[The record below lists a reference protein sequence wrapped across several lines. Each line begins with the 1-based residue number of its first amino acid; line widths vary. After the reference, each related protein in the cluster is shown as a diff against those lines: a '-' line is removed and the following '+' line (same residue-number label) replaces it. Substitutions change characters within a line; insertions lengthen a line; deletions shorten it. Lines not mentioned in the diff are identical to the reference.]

1 MTQRGKRNGKGL
13 PAEYFKAHVMN
24 VDKDQ
29 DMAQEPGGEKTAK
42 RADWD
47 LPD

>member
-42 RADWD
+42 RAD
-47 LPD
+47 